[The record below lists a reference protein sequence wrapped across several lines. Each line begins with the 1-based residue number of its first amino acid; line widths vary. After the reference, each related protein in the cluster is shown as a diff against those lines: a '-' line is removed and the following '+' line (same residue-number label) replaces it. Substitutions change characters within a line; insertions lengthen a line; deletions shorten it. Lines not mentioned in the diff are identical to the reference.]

1 MSGGNSP
8 PLISTPGPSHKG
20 RQVMPQSSRYQP
32 TPAARIGS
40 MGLGTDS
47 LPGPSVA
54 AQRTLRIEPEE
65 GNLPSLTDPS
75 GPSRPR
81 KKARS
86 ESDRGSSSDKDKRPR
101 LGPSSRSEGED
112 GSTTSS
118 AHSSTESVTPSSSRS
133 SSPSGSPIPAK
144 PIPKPRAPA
153 RTGIA
158 LRQQRSPPRS
168 PSPTLSPIPVDST
181 RGAPALSGTAGNLD
195 STRYM
200 DLESTRPHVPKP
212 NPIPSTSYAAMAAR
226 PGAPTTQRTS
236 QSSQVPPPRPKGR
249 AQEMPSKVAVRGLP
263 ADTDEAEIVNALKEL
278 GFPARYARCIRSQR
292 GRPGCVFHVALDHL
306 SKDGLARLRCAVY
319 RKRARMMGVTVPPP
333 APQAPR
339 AGSAALPASEPV
351 AKWKGKGKGKS
362 SQPPPPSHS
371 APSAVVVE
379 ASPSASTLMAQA
391 NPPRQTTKSKPTP
404 APRGRTTAA
413 PLPQQTP
420 CPTSGL
426 TTTKNREKNRRKK
439 LKKKA
444 RKKEEK
450 ARRGIPEPIVPD
462 PPSRAHVETMEVSE
476 ASPPTQLSTTSPQL
490 PSAHPAEGN
499 LDNLNSQPPLPPRP
513 QRERRS
519 GRQASQPAGFAAWL
533 LALWENLAEVISGVI
548 REIASGASPIG
559 AILSGFYQ
567 LIARLNG

>member
-65 GNLPSLTDPS
+65 DNLPSLTDPS

-112 GSTTSS
+112 SSTTSS

-144 PIPKPRAPA
+144 PTPKPRAPA

-212 NPIPSTSYAAMAAR
+212 NPTPSTSYAAMAAR
-226 PGAPTTQRTS
+226 PGVPTTQRTS
-236 QSSQVPPPRPKGR
+236 QSSQIPPPRPKGR

-306 SKDGLARLRCAVY
+306 SKDGLARLCAGEHIVADCPRPRDGPFSCANCGKDHSAVDRRCAVY

-339 AGSAALPASEPV
+339 AGSAALPASKPV
-351 AKWKGKGKGKS
+351 PKWKGKGKGKS

-462 PPSRAHVETMEVSE
+462 PPSRTHVETMEVSE
-476 ASPPTQLSTTSPQL
+476 ASPPAQLPTTSPQL
-490 PSAHPAEGN
+490 PSAHPAEAPYAGDGG
-499 LDNLNSQPPLPPRP
+499 LDKFVIEGSSAVSNSAQGQQLHDPRP
-513 QRERRS
+513 D
-519 GRQASQPAGFAAWL
+519 
-533 LALWENLAEVISGVI
+533 
-548 REIASGASPIG
+548 
-559 AILSGFYQ
+559 
-567 LIARLNG
+567 LNYFI